1 MSGTRTGRELAASL
15 AKVKEEALSL
25 AAYLGKEVPTHLS
38 IDQAGMG
45 AGKVDGS
52 TRALLVKEAEKL
64 RSAALDKALE
74 ELPDQSVRAKMVR
87 KNLDKFST
95 ALFLAS
101 FWPYSGIPPTCLFT
115 RLESSLVPAGFLTAQ
130 FLQKT

>member
-1 MSGTRTGRELAASL
+1 MSRTRTGRELAASL

-64 RSAALDKALE
+64 RSAA
-74 ELPDQSVRAKMVR
+74 PSQ
-87 KNLDKFST
+87 
-95 ALFLAS
+95 
-101 FWPYSGIPPTCLFT
+101 
-115 RLESSLVPAGFLTAQ
+115 
-130 FLQKT
+130 